1 MSDSFIRFVNVEKGF
16 GPKQVLRGV
25 NLDVVRG
32 ETVVVLGGSGSG
44 KSVLLR
50 HAVGL
55 FRPDT
60 GQVFVE
66 GTEISDLAEDELL
79 ETRKKVGMLFQSGAL
94 FDSMTV
100 RENVSFALVEHTDW
114 DDAKVLDRAE
124 EVLRLVEL
132 EGVLDL
138 MPSDL
143 SGGMRKR
150 VALARAIA
158 LAPAAILYDEPT
170 TGLDPITANTINR
183 LIRSLQKRLYV
194 TSSSS
199 RTRFT
204 GVHRGDRI
212 AFHTQGRILFH
223 GTTAEARKAEE
234 PLLRNFLQGAGM
246 PRPRAAGHRRRI
258 PALASSSAV
267 GIMAVAASRGCYRAR
282 SRTASSSPRPTA

>member
-1 MSDSFIRFVNVEKGF
+1 VTDFFLRFVNVEKAF
-16 GPKQVLRGV
+16 GAKKVLRGV
-25 NLDVVRG
+25 SLDIARG

-55 FRPDT
+55 VRPDA

-66 GTEISDLAEDELL
+66 DLEISTLREDELQ

-100 RENVSFALVEHTDW
+100 RENVSFALIEHTDW
-114 DDAKVLDRAE
+114 DETKVLARAE

-132 EGVLDL
+132 EGVLDV

-170 TGLDPITANTINR
+170 TGLDPITANTINH
-183 LIRSLQKRLYV
+183 LIRSLQKRLGV
-194 TSSSS
+194 TSVVVTHDIQSA
-199 RTRFT
+199 FA
-204 GVHRGDRI
+204 VGDRI
-212 AFHTQGRILFH
+212 AFLHEGRILFH
-223 GTTAEARKAEE
+223 GTTAEARAAGE
-234 PLLRNFLQGAGM
+234 PVLRNFLQGGGYA
-246 PRPRAAGHRRRI
+246 
-258 PALASSSAV
+258 
-267 GIMAVAASRGCYRAR
+267 
-282 SRTASSSPRPTA
+282 

>member
-1 MSDSFIRFVNVEKGF
+1 VSDVYIRFANVEKSF
-16 GPKQVLRGV
+16 GPKKVLRGV
-25 NLDVVRG
+25 NLEVTRG
-32 ETVVVLGGSGSG
+32 ETLVVLGGSGSG

-55 FRPDT
+55 VRPDA

-66 GTEISDLAEDELL
+66 EREISRLDEEELQ

-100 RENVSFALVEHTDW
+100 QENVSFALIEHTDW
-114 DDAKVLDRAE
+114 DEAKVLARVE

-132 EGVLDL
+132 EGALDL

-170 TGLDPITANTINR
+170 TGLDPITANTINH
-183 LIRSLQKRLYV
+183 LIRSLQKRLGV
-194 TSSSS
+194 TSVVVTHDIQSA
-199 RTRFT
+199 FT
-204 GVHRGDRI
+204 VGDRI
-212 AFHTQGRILFH
+212 AFLHEGRILYH
-223 GTTAEARKAEE
+223 GTTADARTAGE
-234 PLLRNFLQGAGM
+234 PLLRNFLQGGGYA
-246 PRPRAAGHRRRI
+246 
-258 PALASSSAV
+258 
-267 GIMAVAASRGCYRAR
+267 
-282 SRTASSSPRPTA
+282 

>member
-1 MSDSFIRFVNVEKGF
+1 VTDPFIRFVDVEKSF
-16 GPKQVLRGV
+16 GPKKVLRGV
-25 NLDVVRG
+25 NLEVVRG

-55 FRPDT
+55 FRPDS
-60 GQVFVE
+60 GQVFIE
-66 GTEISDLAEDELL
+66 GVDISNLPEDELL
-79 ETRKKVGMLFQSGAL
+79 EPRKTVGMLFQSGAL

-114 DDAKVLDRAE
+114 DEAKVLARTE

-132 EGVLDL
+132 DGVLDL

-183 LIRSLQKRLYV
+183 LIRSLQKRLGV
-194 TSSSS
+194 TSVVVTHDIHSA
-199 RTRFT
+199 FT
-204 GVHRGDRI
+204 VGDRI
-212 AFHTQGRILFH
+212 AFLHEGRILFH

-234 PLLRNFLQGAGM
+234 PLLRNFLQGGGYA
-246 PRPRAAGHRRRI
+246 
-258 PALASSSAV
+258 
-267 GIMAVAASRGCYRAR
+267 
-282 SRTASSSPRPTA
+282 

>member
-1 MSDSFIRFVNVEKGF
+1 VAEPFLRFVNVEKAF
-16 GPKQVLRGV
+16 GPNEVLRGV
-25 NLDVVRG
+25 NLDVTRG

-55 FRPDT
+55 FRPDS

-66 GTEISDLAEDELL
+66 GEDISQLREDELL

-100 RENVSFALVEHTDW
+100 RENVSFALLEHTNW
-114 DDAKVLDRAE
+114 DETRVLGRVQ
-124 EVLRLVEL
+124 EVLALVEL
-132 EGVLDL
+132 DNVLDL

-170 TGLDPITANTINR
+170 TGLDPIISNAINR
-183 LIRSLQKRLYV
+183 LIRSLQERLGV
-194 TSSSS
+194 TSIVVTHDIHSA
-199 RTRFT
+199 FT
-204 GVHRGDRI
+204 VGDRI
-212 AFHTQGRILFH
+212 AFLHEGRILFH
-223 GTTAEARKAEE
+223 GTTAEARASAE
-234 PLLRNFLQGAGM
+234 PRLRNFLQGGGYA
-246 PRPRAAGHRRRI
+246 
-258 PALASSSAV
+258 
-267 GIMAVAASRGCYRAR
+267 
-282 SRTASSSPRPTA
+282 

>member
-1 MSDSFIRFVNVEKGF
+1 MPDVFLRFAAIEKAF
-16 GPKQVLRGV
+16 GPNRVLRGV
-25 NLDVVRG
+25 DLDVVRG

-55 FRPDT
+55 FRPDA

-66 GTEISDLAEDELL
+66 GVEVSKLAEDGLL

-100 RENVSFALVEHTDW
+100 RENVSFALDEHTDW
-114 DDAKVLDRAE
+114 DRGRILARVE

-170 TGLDPITANTINR
+170 TGLDPITANTINH
-183 LIRSLQKRLYV
+183 LIRSLQERLGV
-194 TSSSS
+194 TSVVVTHDIHSA
-199 RTRFT
+199 FT
-204 GVHRGDRI
+204 VGDRI
-212 AFHTQGRILFH
+212 AFLHEGRILFH
-223 GTTAEARKAEE
+223 GTTAEARAASE
-234 PLLRNFLQGAGM
+234 PRLRNFLQGGGYA
-246 PRPRAAGHRRRI
+246 
-258 PALASSSAV
+258 
-267 GIMAVAASRGCYRAR
+267 
-282 SRTASSSPRPTA
+282 